1 MITKMKKSIYVF
13 AVLEAD
19 EFDADITFD
28 EVDGDYIVYC
38 IFDYEADKI
47 IYLEDNTHGHPCDFL
62 YGFLHG
68 IKACGFEV
76 ETHED
81 VLFLNEGECPYKTEH
96 TRAGINRYFEKGE

>member
-1 MITKMKKSIYVF
+1 MMTKMSKTIYVF

-47 IYLEDNTHGHPCDFL
+47 VYLEDNTHGHPCDFL

-68 IKACGFEV
+68 IKSCEFEV
-76 ETHED
+76 ETHEV
-81 VLFLNEGECPYKTEH
+81 VLFLNEGECPYKTEDV
-96 TRAGINRYFEKGE
+96 RAAINRYFEEGE